1 MCDPSVAGWEHIL
14 EFEFIKAISC
24 TYANVVG
31 MLVLGMVVYSAVAL
45 SIYIRTGS
53 AVIPTVLLFVTGG
66 ATLTQVA
73 PPAYQAATVL
83 ILCTGAG
90 AVTYLY
96 YRYSR

>member
-1 MCDPSVAGWEHIL
+1 MCDPSIAGWEYL
-14 EFEFIKAISC
+14 LNFEIIKAFSC

-31 MLVLGMVVYSAVAL
+31 MLVLGLVVYTAVAL

-53 AVIPTVLLFVTGG
+53 AVIPFVLLLVTGG
-66 ATLTQVA
+66 ATMSQVA
-73 PPAYQAATVL
+73 TPAVAAATVL

-96 YRYSR
+96 YSYSR